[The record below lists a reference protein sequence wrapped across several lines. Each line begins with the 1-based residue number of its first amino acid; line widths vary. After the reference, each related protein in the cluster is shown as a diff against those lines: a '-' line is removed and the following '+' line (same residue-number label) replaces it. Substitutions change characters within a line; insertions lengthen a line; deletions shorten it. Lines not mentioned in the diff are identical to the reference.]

1 MPGEQASRGAIAMP
15 RPREAERAP
24 TASTP
29 TVQRAKGLL
38 MFRYGVASFEAF
50 AMLFRLARMEGLDLT
65 TAAERLIDSVEL
77 HEVGHR
83 PN

>member
-1 MPGEQASRGAIAMP
+1 MASEQATWGSVAIP
-15 RPREAERAP
+15 RPREPEQAP

-38 MFRYGVASFEAF
+38 MFRYGVPSFEAF
-50 AMLFRLARMEGLDLT
+50 AILLTHARMHGLDLT

-83 PN
+83 T